1 MRGGREG
8 GEKAQNRSKPPTGKV
23 HFSEITTAKFRGC
36 SRRGKSFSAFESHFL
51 SQTFILFA
59 AAKRKGPATR
69 ASVRNASEGAPAKLQ
84 GSYCASV
91 KFKGK
96 DRPGGLAAAGLLRG
110 RSTRE
115 TRRRQSLSKLVPAPP
130 RATAKPRNGQQF
142 QPGKTKRE
150 KEGEPM
156 QWGWG
161 ALGVQGFKL
170 RESRAALGSDQGCG
184 AEIFTLFQAG

>member
-1 MRGGREG
+1 MTGGREG

-36 SRRGKSFSAFESHFL
+36 SRRGKSFSVFESHFL

-96 DRPGGLAAAGLLRG
+96 DRPGGLGRLRCCAGGVRG
-110 RSTRE
+110 RPGGGRAL
-115 TRRRQSLSKLVPAPP
+115 RRLVPAPP
-130 RATAKPRNGQQF
+130 RATAKRTAIPAGRDQ
-142 QPGKTKRE
+142 KRE
-150 KEGEPM
+150 GGQPM
-156 QWGWG
+156 QGG
-161 ALGVQGFKL
+161 GGGKAVGVQGFKL
-170 RESRAALGSDQGCG
+170 SLEPL
-184 AEIFTLFQAG
+184 

>member
-8 GEKAQNRSKPPTGKV
+8 GEKAQNRSKPITGKV
-23 HFSEITTAKFRGC
+23 HFSEITTAKFRGR
-36 SRRGKSFSAFESHFL
+36 SRRGKSFSVLESHFL

-96 DRPGGLAAAGLLRG
+96 ARPGGLGAAGLLR

-115 TRRRQSLSKLVPAPP
+115 TRRRQCPAQAGP
-130 RATAKPRNGQQF
+130 RATARHRATDSNSSGERPKERRGNQCR
-142 QPGKTKRE
+142 GKK
-150 KEGEPM
+150 
-156 QWGWG
+156 

-170 RESRAALGSDQGCG
+170 RLEPL
-184 AEIFTLFQAG
+184 

>member
-96 DRPGGLAAAGLLRG
+96 DRPGVLAEARLLRG

-115 TRRRQSLSKLVPAPP
+115 TRRRQSPEQAGP
-130 RATAKPRNGQQF
+130 RTTSRHRETAKRTAIPAGRDQ
-142 QPGKTKRE
+142 KRE
-150 KEGEPM
+150 G
-156 QWGWG
+156 GG
-161 ALGVQGFKL
+161 ANAVGVGSL
-170 RESRAALGSDQGCG
+170 RGSRL
-184 AEIFTLFQAG
+184 

>member
-1 MRGGREG
+1 MRGGRGE

-36 SRRGKSFSAFESHFL
+36 SRRGKSFSVFESHFL

-115 TRRRQSLSKLVPAPP
+115 TRRRPSPAQAGP
-130 RATAKPRNGQQF
+130 RSTTARHRETDSNSSGERPKERSGGAKAAEGGGGG
-142 QPGKTKRE
+142 PGGGGGRGG
-150 KEGEPM
+150 GEP
-156 QWGWG
+156 
-161 ALGVQGFKL
+161 
-170 RESRAALGSDQGCG
+170 
-184 AEIFTLFQAG
+184 